1 VCVTRLRPARRLPH
15 AGGDK
20 VTRNVL
26 LGGVVGL
33 GVALVLS
40 PFIVVFQDQLGQ
52 LVMAAAGGILVW
64 LWERRG
70 AASGE

>member
-1 VCVTRLRPARRLPH
+1 MVN
-15 AGGDK
+15 GGRTADR

-26 LGGVVGL
+26 MGAVLGL

-40 PFIVVFQDQLGQ
+40 PIIVIFQDQTAQ
-52 LVMAAAGGILVW
+52 LIMAAAGGASVW

-70 AASGE
+70 GTEG